1 MAPSNRSPRVWLPCS
16 GLRLACP
23 RSAAAVVWRCRSCET
38 GAALDQRLCV
48 GLGNESAKDRRRNPA
63 LGRKMERMLRRMKK
77 ILVTLIQLAVTV
89 TLLIWVFHDPQQRAQ
104 MATALRAAD
113 YRWVGGAIVAYLI
126 VEIAAAVRWQ
136 ILLRVQK
143 IRLNLARLSGLF
155 LIGMFYN
162 QFLPGGTGGDIIK
175 SYLLLKETA
184 EHKAGALLAV
194 VFDRLIGLVA
204 LVAITVTLVSL
215 RFDLLSR
222 TPETRNLL
230 WLLLFVLGISI
241 SALIASF
248 VVSGFN
254 LFHLLPRK
262 FPGRDK
268 LIEIAAAY
276 HLYARHWVAT
286 FFAFA
291 ASLVAHLATFTT
303 FLCVA
308 YAFHAGVKLIDF
320 FAVLPVERT
329 LTALPISFAGVGL
342 REQILQVMLHNL
354 CGVPVAVAKL
364 IGTMSFLVI
373 LVCCA
378 PGGIVYFFYKPS
390 GVAKRVRLRE
400 MQREV
405 ATMEHEIQEPQ

>member
-1 MAPSNRSPRVWLPCS
+1 
-16 GLRLACP
+16 
-23 RSAAAVVWRCRSCET
+23 
-38 GAALDQRLCV
+38 
-48 GLGNESAKDRRRNPA
+48 
-63 LGRKMERMLRRMKK
+63 MKK

-104 MATALRAAD
+104 MATALRTAD

-143 IRLNLARLSGLF
+143 IRLSLPRLSGLF

-286 FFAFA
+286 LFAFA

-329 LTALPISFAGVGL
+329 LTALPISFAGIGL

>member
-1 MAPSNRSPRVWLPCS
+1 
-16 GLRLACP
+16 
-23 RSAAAVVWRCRSCET
+23 
-38 GAALDQRLCV
+38 
-48 GLGNESAKDRRRNPA
+48 
-63 LGRKMERMLRRMKK
+63 MKK

-89 TLLIWVFHDPQQRAQ
+89 TLLIWVFHDPHQRAQ

-143 IRLNLARLSGLF
+143 IRLSLPRLSGLF

-254 LFHLLPRK
+254 LFHLLPRE

-276 HLYARHWVAT
+276 HLYARHWFAT
-286 FFAFA
+286 FLAFG

-342 REQILQVMLHNL
+342 REQILQIMLHNL
-354 CGVPVAVAKL
+354 CGVPIAVAKL

>member
-1 MAPSNRSPRVWLPCS
+1 
-16 GLRLACP
+16 
-23 RSAAAVVWRCRSCET
+23 
-38 GAALDQRLCV
+38 
-48 GLGNESAKDRRRNPA
+48 
-63 LGRKMERMLRRMKK
+63 MKK
-77 ILVTLIQLAVTV
+77 ILITIFQLLVTTA
-89 TLLIWVFHDPQQRAQ
+89 LLWWVFHDPVQRAK
-104 MATALRAAD
+104 MKEALHTAD
-113 YRWVGGAIVAYLI
+113 YRWVGAGIIAYIV
-126 VEIAAAVRWQ
+126 VEIAAAMRWQ

-143 IRLNLARLSGLF
+143 VHLNIPRLSGLF

-175 SYLLLKETA
+175 SYLLLKEA
-184 EHKAGALLAV
+184 PERKAGALLAV

-204 LVAITVTLVSL
+204 LVTITATLVSL
-215 RFDLLSR
+215 RFDLLSK
-222 TPETRNLL
+222 TPDTRR
-230 WLLLFVLGISI
+230 LLLLLLLVLGVSI
-241 SALIASF
+241 AGLLTSF
-248 VVSGFN
+248 IISGFN
-254 LFHLLPRK
+254 LFHLLPQK
-262 FPGRDK
+262 FPGREK
-268 LIEIAAAY
+268 LIEVAAAY
-276 HLYARHWVAT
+276 HLYARHWFAT
-286 FFAFA
+286 LLAFG

-390 GVAKRVRLRE
+390 GVAKRVKLSE

-405 ATMEHEIQEPQ
+405 ATAEHEIPEPQ